1 MKWIKKLKLKK
12 TTKIKTILTFLKKN
26 TIEGVVRREIRHHYI
41 SKQTEIVYEEEVKK
55 QDVIIR
61 LLLNCYL
68 CRCWTCF
75 FVMFLHLHLFVKE
88 TLGHY
93 KKKKENRRNKA
104 YDGDSMEWMKWRI
117 SFWRWNYI
125 YKVYDI
131 NIEGIEGRRSR
142 ISRRSTSKWKFEEK
156 KWYFSN

>member
-1 MKWIKKLKLKK
+1 MNKKKLKFKK
-12 TTKIKTILTFLKKN
+12 NKNKNNFDFFEKN

-41 SKQTEIVYEEEVKK
+41 SKQTEIVYEEEVNKK
-55 QDVIIR
+55 DVIIR

-93 KKKKENRRNKA
+93 KKKKERMKKTGGIKLMMAIAWN
-104 YDGDSMEWMKWRI
+104 EW
-117 SFWRWNYI
+117 N
-125 YKVYDI
+125 
-131 NIEGIEGRRSR
+131 EGFP
-142 ISRRSTSKWKFEEK
+142 FEDEITYTK
-156 KWYFSN
+156 YMI